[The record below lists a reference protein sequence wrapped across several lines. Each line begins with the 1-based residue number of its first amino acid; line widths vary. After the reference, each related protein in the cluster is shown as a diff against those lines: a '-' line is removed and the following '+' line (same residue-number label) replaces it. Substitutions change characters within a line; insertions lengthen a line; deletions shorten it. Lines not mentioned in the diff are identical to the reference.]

1 MEISFKI
8 LKPETKVIVFD
19 LDGTLYCKNG
29 MVRRMLLG
37 AILELKLMIIERTT
51 RKKLRGVWKGDR
63 DAFYDMYF
71 QQMASGHLFT
81 AEYARW
87 WYYNRYMPMMVRVI
101 QKYYHLAPWVMP
113 FINQCKQLGIRL
125 VVLSDYGHTSEKLEA
140 LGLDISVFD
149 WVVSAPEL
157 GGLKPA
163 NQLLDRVAA
172 RMGVLPHQCFVIG
185 DRDDTDGQMAR
196 SANAPYYILKQ

>member
-1 MEISFKI
+1 
-8 LKPETKVIVFD
+8 
-19 LDGTLYCKNG
+19 
-29 MVRRMLLG
+29 
-37 AILELKLMIIERTT
+37 
-51 RKKLRGVWKGDR
+51 
-63 DAFYDMYF
+63 
-71 QQMASGHLFT
+71 MASGHLFT

-163 NQLLDRVAA
+163 SQLITLIMDQ
-172 RMGVLPHQCFVIG
+172 MGVMPDQCLIIG
-185 DRDDTDGQMAR
+185 DRDDTDGQLAK
-196 SANAPYYILKQ
+196 SVGANFYLV